1 MYIALSIYFGLGIL
15 LFLAVLNKL
24 HPDNVFEGVFLLV
37 MASLLWP
44 IFIAQGIYR
53 GFTEEIE

>member
-1 MYIALSIYFGLGIL
+1 MYIALSIYFALGIL

-24 HPDNVFEGVFLLV
+24 HPDNVFEGAFILV
-37 MASLLWP
+37 MSSLIWP